1 MYVILDQISIT
12 YIDLPM
18 NKLTFYLADYWLLP
32 NMVVSKFIDVVY
44 IVLCVFICIL
54 CIAQG
59 NVLIFQ
65 KNYYY
70 LKKKIAETK
79 IGRVNIMY

>member
-1 MYVILDQISIT
+1 MHRLISTHHRHIEIT
-12 YIDLPM
+12 GTIE
-18 NKLTFYLADYWLLP
+18 NLT
-32 NMVVSKFIDVVY
+32 M
-44 IVLCVFICIL
+44 FICIL